1 MAQYIVLIIA
11 YLVPVVIMS
20 YKFTGV
26 PIPQI
31 MYGQALEQITQLEQ
45 TKEVLAGV
53 KPHIQPFTTYNP
65 LNFFAL
71 IFCLMLGTASLP
83 HVLMRFFTTPSVRQ
97 ARYSVGWALFFIFI
111 LYFTAPAYAAFV
123 KLEIYQNVL
132 GTALD
137 RLPEWVY
144 VWGAHGKVK
153 ICGAAAASV
162 DVVQHACAAKG
173 VSVLDWKNFAIAKDV
188 VVIAT
193 PEIAGLPFVITGL
206 VGAGGLA
213 AAMST
218 ADGLLLAMANAL
230 SHDIYYRMLDPTAPT
245 GRRLIAARIILIGV
259 AILGATTATVAPP
272 DILKLVAWAF
282 SLAAAGNFPALV
294 LGIWW
299 KRTNAT
305 GAIAGML
312 AGFGVTLA
320 YLIWTAAPP
329 LGLGN
334 PELFGLKNISAG
346 LFGIPIGFIVMIL
359 VSKMTPP
366 PSPELQA
373 LVDEI
378 RTPKGGVVVDKA

>member
-1 MAQYIVLIIA
+1 
-11 YLVPVVIMS
+11 
-20 YKFTGV
+20 
-26 PIPQI
+26 
-31 MYGQALEQITQLEQ
+31 
-45 TKEVLAGV
+45 
-53 KPHIQPFTTYNP
+53 
-65 LNFFAL
+65 
-71 IFCLMLGTASLP
+71 
-83 HVLMRFFTTPSVRQ
+83 
-97 ARYSVGWALFFIFI
+97 
-111 LYFTAPAYAAFV
+111 
-123 KLEIYQNVL
+123 
-132 GTALD
+132 
-137 RLPEWVY
+137 
-144 VWGAHGKVK
+144 
-153 ICGAAAASV
+153 
-162 DVVQHACAAKG
+162 
-173 VSVLDWKNFAIAKDV
+173 VSVLDWKNFSIAKDV

-230 SHDIYYRMLDPTAPT
+230 SHDIYYRMLDPNAPT

-299 KRTNAT
+299 KRTNPQ

-359 VSKMTPP
+359 VSRMTPP

-378 RTPKGGVVVDKA
+378 RTPKGGVIADKG